1 MKPRLDKLLL
11 ALVLAFALSMAQ
23 AAAQQIYEVKCSDTP
38 LSEILKEVTRET
50 GYSFVYSNTSVDVT
64 RTVTVSVR
72 SSDINAVLE
81 AVFEGTGISW
91 TLLDR
96 QIALH
101 QKSPREDTSSDAEKT
116 RTVRGRVIDDDDLP
130 LPGADVFVKG
140 TVNGVCTGPD
150 GYYEIEVP
158 DDGQSEANLSAI
170 VDFAEKYPDV
180 QTSVMLVPDAACI
193 LSDRLPAFA
202 GVEDQKQL
210 LGVAKQRLGDDVNW
224 IDAVSV
230 LNNHVSD
237 KLYYKTDHHWTTL
250 AAFYVFRESA
260 ASLGIDG
267 EVGENF
273 ASYTISDDFNGVLA
287 SKSGV
292 GLSEKETIDI
302 YVPTQGDDDVVV
314 NYVDEG
320 RKTTSLYDS
329 SKLETR
335 DQYGVFLGGNSSV
348 IDIRTVSPEKKRLL
362 VLKDSFANCF
372 IPFLAPYYREIVV
385 VDPRYYS
392 GTIGDI
398 MDTYRI
404 TDALVL
410 YSGNTFF
417 TDNHLSGVLTGE

>member
-1 MKPRLDKLLL
+1 MKNRKRKGWIENIIGMLFI
-11 ALVLAFALSMAQ
+11 LVLFLFMFINLAVPDREMSEKENRMLETRPALSMSTVLDGEFMEQWENYQSDQFAGRDFWRS
-23 AAAQQIYEVKCSDTP
+23 VK
-38 LSEILKEVTRET
+38 
-50 GYSFVYSNTSVDVT
+50 
-64 RTVTVSVR
+64 
-72 SSDINAVLE
+72 
-81 AVFEGTGISW
+81 VF
-91 TLLDR
+91 LDR
-96 QIALH
+96 LGGS
-101 QKSPREDTSSDAEKT
+101 KME
-116 RTVRGRVIDDDDLP
+116 
-130 LPGADVFVKG
+130 
-140 TVNGVCTGPD
+140 NGVYIGKS
-150 GYYEIEVP
+150 GQLLEEIEVP

-260 ASLGIDG
+260 VSLGIDG

-348 IDIRTVSPEKKRLL
+348 IDITTVSPEKKRLL